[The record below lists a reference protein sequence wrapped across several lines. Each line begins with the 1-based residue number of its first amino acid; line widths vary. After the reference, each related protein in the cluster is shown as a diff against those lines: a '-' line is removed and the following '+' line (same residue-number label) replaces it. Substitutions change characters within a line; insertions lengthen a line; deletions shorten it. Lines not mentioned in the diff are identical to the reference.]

1 MTEKNNDIIEF
12 DLDELLPALAE
23 NIKEDIKTPEDL
35 ISIDGFVRREIY
47 LYNINA
53 GTGSI
58 IEGQIRYW
66 NQQDADKGIPREK
79 RKPIKLYIDSEGGSL
94 TDTLTI
100 IDAIKMSK
108 TPIYTINMGCAY
120 SGGFFVFI
128 CGHIRY
134 SYNNAS
140 FLFHEGNVGNA
151 GDAGKFRNFADFYN
165 KQLDLL
171 KKIVLDN
178 SSITPEFYKEHQKDD
193 LWLTP
198 DEALKLGC
206 CDTILKEFII

>member
-1 MTEKNNDIIEF
+1 MTEKNTDMIEF
-12 DLDELLPALAE
+12 DLDDLIPALAE

-47 LYNINA
+47 LYGINA
-53 GTGSI
+53 GTGSSV
-58 IEGQIRYW
+58 EGQIRYW

-79 RKPIKLYIDSEGGSL
+79 REPIKLYIDSEGGSL
-94 TDTLTI
+94 ADTLTI

-108 TPIYTINMGCAY
+108 TPVYTINMGCAY
-120 SGGFFVFI
+120 SGGFFIFI
-128 CGHIRY
+128 CGHKRY

-178 SSITPEFYKEHQKDD
+178 TSITPEFYKEHQKDD

-198 DEALKLGC
+198 DEALELGC
-206 CDTILKEFII
+206 CDAILKEFII